1 MAIIKCKP
9 IKSTIKKAIDY
20 ITDDAKTSEQT
31 FTYGEGVAV
40 GMASAQFEKVR
51 EEWTT
56 KNNSHSKKD
65 NEILGYHIVQ
75 SFDVKDKISEDEAL
89 QIGIEFANKIFKGN
103 YQFVVATH
111 NDKNHIHNHIIVN
124 AFSNKGERKYR
135 TIPYK
140 TIKEYQKLNDEL
152 CISHG
157 LSVLKNDT
165 KKKGKDIS
173 EIYATR
179 EGRSYKKILQMEID
193 YNINKSNSFEE
204 FIELMKIKYE
214 IKFGKY
220 IAFRRKNTQERF
232 TRAKTIGDDY
242 SEERIKERILSKDKS
257 KDNFEIRSVFRKDSD
272 RYNQLRKAVSDI
284 KKFDKMFDLLN
295 KENISSLDDLNAK
308 IKILE
313 EERNDK
319 KYIVK
324 KNDKKIDM
332 LNELITKMKQYNDN
346 KDIYLK
352 YKKNI
357 NKYTY
362 EKYTTEILLAE
373 NAKKYIESFNMSPD
387 TDISLIIK
395 KLDDIMLENEKYK
408 KEVTMS
414 DDSIK
419 ELIELRKLVNDLGL
433 SNDKTNSKDKNKDIE
448 R

>member
-1 MAIIKCKP
+1 MRRLDI
-9 IKSTIKKAIDY
+9 
-20 ITDDAKTSEQT
+20 Q
-31 FTYGEGVAV
+31 
-40 GMASAQFEKVR
+40 
-51 EEWTT
+51 
-56 KNNSHSKKD
+56 
-65 NEILGYHIVQ
+65 Q
-75 SFDVKDKISEDEAL
+75 SF
-89 QIGIEFANKIFKGN
+89 
-103 YQFVVATH
+103 
-111 NDKNHIHNHIIVN
+111 
-124 AFSNKGERKYR
+124 
-135 TIPYK
+135 
-140 TIKEYQKLNDEL
+140 
-152 CISHG
+152 
-157 LSVLKNDT
+157 
-165 KKKGKDIS
+165 
-173 EIYATR
+173 
-179 EGRSYKKILQMEID
+179 
-193 YNINKSNSFEE
+193 
-204 FIELMKIKYE
+204 LMI
-214 IKFGKY
+214 
-220 IAFRRKNTQERF
+220 
-232 TRAKTIGDDY
+232 
-242 SEERIKERILSKDKS
+242 
-257 KDNFEIRSVFRKDSD
+257 
-272 RYNQLRKAVSDI
+272 
-284 KKFDKMFDLLN
+284 

-313 EERNDK
+313 EDRNDK

-352 YKKNI
+352 YKKNV

-395 KLDDIMLENEKYK
+395 KLDDIMLENDKYK